1 MKIIQSFV
9 HGFKLNCTNIRMESS
24 LTDLLQCIKHLRLK
38 VRFNSSQFFLK
49 YPLASKRNSSPCMSH
64 LSDGIVPHQALGDC
78 LHHFKSKFGCFQY
91 LVGQRRFFYLPKQ
104 LHLDSTY
111 KLVTTFLVQFLCAP

>member
-1 MKIIQSFV
+1 
-9 HGFKLNCTNIRMESS
+9 
-24 LTDLLQCIKHLRLK
+24 
-38 VRFNSSQFFLK
+38 
-49 YPLASKRNSSPCMSH
+49 
-64 LSDGIVPHQALGDC
+64 

-111 KLVTTFLVQFLCAP
+111 KLVTTFLVQFLCAPWSSKIIEN